1 MQDQS
6 PAIQDFL
13 NGTPAGTLLSHK
25 CIYRPGVLR
34 TVIIMM
40 LEAYYVYVYNT
51 CALNIYTGDTNS
63 HPAQELMHFCFRDV
77 GSMNKCKPDEPGF
90 HLHIGIV
97 STYKCSC
104 VPCTIWIIN
113 LRARVQF
120 HTGPNKVRSCFHILH
135 NSPILGIATL
145 FPTIQVALILV
156 CWPLASIFIEKANH
170 SALFGFIESVDTF
183 VSIEND
189 CPLLSLTFL

>member
-51 CALNIYTGDTNS
+51 CALNIYPGDTNS

-77 GSMNKCKPDEPGF
+77 GSMNTCKPDEPGF
-90 HLHIGIV
+90 HLHIAIV

-113 LRARVQF
+113 LRARAQKKSRIACN
-120 HTGPNKVRSCFHILH
+120 TGVIHVTEIFTELPCSSSSC
-135 NSPILGIATL
+135 SSSSSSS
-145 FPTIQVALILV
+145 
-156 CWPLASIFIEKANH
+156 AS
-170 SALFGFIESVDTF
+170 SSSG
-183 VSIEND
+183 
-189 CPLLSLTFL
+189 